1 MAIHNRPMFRR
12 VKAIIFES
20 VASTAA
26 GSVDT
31 ISSTLSTAIGANFD
45 ITVHCSTGSIFI
57 NPLAAA
63 TTTNGFKMIEGQSL
77 DLKVFSAL
85 SIIGDS
91 TTAKYQAV
99 VWE

>member
-1 MAIHNRPMFRR
+1 MVNYVRPIYRR
-12 VKAIIFES
+12 IKAIVFEN

-31 ISSTLSTAIGANFD
+31 LGSSVYGANFD
-45 ITVHCSTGSIFI
+45 ITVHCSTGAVYI
-57 NPLAAA
+57 NPLVAA
-63 TTTNGFKMIEGQSL
+63 TTANGFKLIEGQSL
-77 DLKVFSAL
+77 DLKVLSAL

-91 TTAKYQAV
+91 TTAKYQAI

>member
-1 MAIHNRPMFRR
+1 MVNYVRPIYRR
-12 VKAIIFES
+12 IKAIVFEN

-31 ISSTLSTAIGANFD
+31 LGSSVYGANFD
-45 ITVHCSTGSIFI
+45 ITVHCSTGVIYV
-57 NPLAAA
+57 NPLVTA
-63 TTTNGFKMIEGQSL
+63 TTANGFKLKEDQSI
-77 DLKVFSAL
+77 DLKVASAL

-91 TTAKYQAV
+91 TTAAYQAI

>member
-1 MAIHNRPMFRR
+1 MVNYVRPIYRR
-12 VKAIIFES
+12 MKAIVFEN

-31 ISSTLSTAIGANFD
+31 LGSSVYGANFD
-45 ITVHCSTGSIFI
+45 ITVHASTGTIFV

-63 TTTNGFKMIEGQSL
+63 TTTNGFKLIEGQSL
-77 DLKVFSAL
+77 DLKVLSAL

-91 TTAKYQAV
+91 TTAAYQAV

>member
-45 ITVHCSTGSIFI
+45 ITIHATTGVIYI

-63 TTTNGFKMIEGQSL
+63 TTTNGFRVDEDQSL
-77 DLKVFSAL
+77 DLKVASAL

-91 TTAKYQAV
+91 TTAAYQAII
-99 VWE
+99 WE

>member
-1 MAIHNRPMFRR
+1 MVNYVRPIYRR
-12 VKAIIFES
+12 IKAIVFEN

-31 ISSTLSTAIGANFD
+31 LGSSVYGANFD
-45 ITVHCSTGSIFI
+45 ITVHCSTGVIYV
-57 NPLAAA
+57 NPLTAA
-63 TTTNGFKMIEGQSL
+63 TTTNSFKLKEDQSI
-77 DLKVFSAL
+77 DLKVASAL

-91 TTAKYQAV
+91 TTAAYQAI

>member
-1 MAIHNRPMFRR
+1 MVNYVRPIFRR
-12 VKAIIFES
+12 IKHIIFEN

-26 GSVDT
+26 NSVDT

-45 ITVHCSTGSIFI
+45 ITVHCSTGVIYLNS
-57 NPLAAA
+57 LAAA
-63 TTTNGFKMIEGQSL
+63 TTTNGFKLKEDQSV
-77 DLKVFSAL
+77 DLKVASAL

-91 TTAKYQAV
+91 TTAAYQAI